1 MNNLLIF
8 ILFCLLSICHSL
20 ICNAQPGRTEYL
32 TPNIHTLQLKVNEK
46 AEAFPVLKLNSGETL
61 NVSFDDLTHEYKRY
75 TYKIEHCDAVGNVS
89 DELFESEYV
98 NSVDDE
104 MVIDDYEQ
112 SENTTV
118 LYTHYSF
125 SLPNAQMR
133 PLLSGNFRITIRKNR
148 F

>member
-75 TYKIEHCDAVGNVS
+75 TYKIGRAHV
-89 DELFESEYV
+89 
-98 NSVDDE
+98 
-104 MVIDDYEQ
+104 
-112 SENTTV
+112 
-118 LYTHYSF
+118 
-125 SLPNAQMR
+125 
-133 PLLSGNFRITIRKNR
+133 
-148 F
+148 